1 MCNAQLKAAR
11 TFKSPSGVCRHF
23 STPSCDC
30 LMSQGYRAAWS
41 SHPSPCLVLLHQLL
55 FARRSVTRNC
65 TGRNSDYCWCCSC
78 SSNQKFYDA
87 EIATCFQN
95 ICGSI
100 DPASHRCR
108 NRAVFMRSTAGGQ
121 VAALVALASRRV
133 SKHGSRTT
141 RQQGLSLGQLVW
153 FPCRTP
159 LRLPERRTFVPNTAP
174 LAQLDK
180 LITWTLRFRH
190 IAPPDICC

>member
-1 MCNAQLKAAR
+1 MLMCNAQLKAAR

-23 STPSCDC
+23 STPSCDR

-65 TGRNSDYCWCCSC
+65 TGRDSDYCWCCSS
-78 SSNQKFYDA
+78 SSNQKFCDA
-87 EIATCFQN
+87 EIATCFQT

-133 SKHGSRTT
+133 SKHGSRNNEAA
-141 RQQGLSLGQLVW
+141 RSLVGPARLVSV
-153 FPCRTP
+153 PHPLETP
-159 LRLPERRTFVPNTAP
+159 
-174 LAQLDK
+174 
-180 LITWTLRFRH
+180 
-190 IAPPDICC
+190 